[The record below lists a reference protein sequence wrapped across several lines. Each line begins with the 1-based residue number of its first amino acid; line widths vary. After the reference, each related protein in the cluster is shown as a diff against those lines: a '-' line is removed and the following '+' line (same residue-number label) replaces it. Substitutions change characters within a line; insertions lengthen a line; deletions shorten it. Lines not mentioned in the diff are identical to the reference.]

1 MNKTLTALF
10 GAILLAGCST
20 SPSTADLVQQQL
32 ETEQLRDEAVQAK
45 AEKELSQVPEWVIAP
60 PKNDVLGVFSVGIGE
75 SYKLNNAI
83 KKSSI
88 DGQYGLAKAL
98 KQEVSGNERSYSK
111 DTGNSHT
118 EQYTQLIDS
127 LVDSVPVHGYDVVDQ
142 KIVVLDGKYHS
153 YTLMRLTYD
162 RFKQS
167 LKENESL
174 LGKQDVKE
182 AFAELE
188 NRLEKRKLVNSNS

>member
-20 SPSTADLVQQQL
+20 SPSTANLVQQQL
-32 ETEQLRDEAVQAK
+32 ETEQLRNEAVQAK

-60 PKNDVLGVFSVGIGE
+60 PKNDDLGVFAVGIGE

-83 KKSSI
+83 KKSSL

-153 YTLMRLTYD
+153 YRGQTTIRNILYAKSVTLYL
-162 RFKQS
+162 
-167 LKENESL
+167 
-174 LGKQDVKE
+174 
-182 AFAELE
+182 
-188 NRLEKRKLVNSNS
+188 